1 MRFLRSNVLLYADY
15 KDRMEA
21 ENQNLVLTF
30 GSELDRSLKDLHKI
44 ILGSVSQQTQQ
55 IKSIEEHVQ
64 KYLASKCDVRQDLV
78 DN

>member
-1 MRFLRSNVLLYADY
+1 
-15 KDRMEA
+15 MEA

-64 KYLASKCDVRQDLV
+64 TYLASKCDVRQDLV